1 MTKRISLKK
10 SLALALLGW
19 MAVSGGYA
27 YYYVKSRLDIPDL
40 VGYES
45 EWQFQ
50 LFIFCVFRLPFLL
63 IFLGATIWFLFRR
76 DKVKI

>member
-1 MTKRISLKK
+1 
-10 SLALALLGW
+10 

-40 VGYES
+40 VGYEA

-50 LFIFCVFRLPFLL
+50 LLMFCIFRLPFLL
-63 IFLGATIWFLFRR
+63 ILLGSTIWFLLHH
-76 DKVKI
+76 DK

>member
-1 MTKRISLKK
+1 MTTRTSLKK
-10 SLALALLGW
+10 SLALALLVW

-40 VGYES
+40 VGYET

-50 LFIFCVFRLPFLL
+50 LLMFCFFRLPFLL
-63 IFLGATIWFLFRR
+63 ILLGSTIWFLLRH
-76 DKVKI
+76 DK